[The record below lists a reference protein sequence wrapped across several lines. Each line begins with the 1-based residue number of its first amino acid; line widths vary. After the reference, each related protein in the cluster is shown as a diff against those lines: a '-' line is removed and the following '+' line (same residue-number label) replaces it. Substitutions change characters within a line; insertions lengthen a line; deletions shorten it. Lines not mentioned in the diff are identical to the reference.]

1 MIEIILIL
9 ATLGVDQLTKMWAA
23 GSLAAME
30 GGIFDLVPG
39 VFRLRYVENRGAAF
53 GMLQGQAWLFY
64 ILTAVAVV
72 GIGYVLLFKRRKM
85 SRLMCIAFALLLSGA
100 VGNFIDRVALGYVR
114 DMFDFYLINFAV
126 FNVADM
132 CITIGAAL
140 LILAVFLE
148 ERAEKKAK
156 AAAADGERGAS
167 ASLEDEGS
175 GRTLSPDGKAAP
187 EESGGS
193 SKED

>member
-64 ILTAVAVV
+64 ILTGGGRRGHRLCAPLQTQEDEQAHVHCLCPAAVGRGGKFYRPGSA
-72 GIGYVLLFKRRKM
+72 GLCPGYV
-85 SRLMCIAFALLLSGA
+85 
-100 VGNFIDRVALGYVR
+100 
-114 DMFDFYLINFAV
+114 
-126 FNVADM
+126 
-132 CITIGAAL
+132 
-140 LILAVFLE
+140 
-148 ERAEKKAK
+148 
-156 AAAADGERGAS
+156 
-167 ASLEDEGS
+167 
-175 GRTLSPDGKAAP
+175 
-187 EESGGS
+187 
-193 SKED
+193 